1 MFFIVPNILLS
12 GFIFPINNM
21 PAALQFIAYGLPL
34 THYNV
39 ILKGIFLKDLG
50 FMELLPQ
57 TMALIAFGAVIFA
70 VAIKQFRKTVS

>member
-1 MFFIVPNILLS
+1 
-12 GFIFPINNM
+12 M
-21 PAALQFIAYGLPL
+21 PAALQFISYLLPL

-57 TMALIAFGAVIFA
+57 TLALLVFGLVIFA
-70 VAIKQFRKTVS
+70 AAIKQFKKTVS